1 MPVDFDKLK
10 SYISNAS
17 TKEKTKRWKQR
28 NSTDSKLITEK
39 SGVIKM
45 LKKKTIKREKEN
57 NDTWNKE
64 KQNENKKQTARQ

>member
-1 MPVDFDKLK
+1 
-10 SYISNAS
+10 
-17 TKEKTKRWKQR
+17 
-28 NSTDSKLITEK
+28 
-39 SGVIKM
+39 M